1 MTTDTGT
8 GTAREA
14 TATAADEG
22 KRVGAVGAE
31 EMQNVASEAKYQAR
45 NLVNEAIGQASE
57 QTSTQRDR
65 LVGTLQSLSS
75 DLDQMATS
83 SDSSGLA
90 SELARQGAERARALS
105 LRLDSR
111 DPSELLDEVR
121 SFARRRPGMFLLG
134 ALAAGVV
141 VGRLVRGAK
150 QTTSTGDAYPRPTD
164 TPSPYIPSQYAP
176 AGAGYDEIGA
186 GDPLAG
192 SPEVGAVGDYTS
204 AGPVLPDD
212 ETRITGVRPGA
223 PGGGIGSSQ
232 PGTPSG
238 GTT

>member
-22 KRVGAVGAE
+22 KRVGGVGADE
-31 EMQNVASEAKYQAR
+31 IQNVASEAKDQAR
-45 NLVNEAIGQASE
+45 NLVNEAIGHASE

-75 DLDQMATS
+75 DLDQMASS
-83 SDSSGLA
+83 SDSSGMA

-105 LRLDSR
+105 LRLDGR
-111 DPSELLDEVR
+111 DPSDLLDDVR

-150 QTTSTGDAYPRPTD
+150 QDTGTGETYTRRPKHRPHMSRRSTRRPARATTRLARG
-164 TPSPYIPSQYAP
+164 TP
-176 AGAGYDEIGA
+176 
-186 GDPLAG
+186 LR
-192 SPEVGAVGDYTS
+192 AVRERSVT
-204 AGPVLPDD
+204 
-212 ETRITGVRPGA
+212 TRRRTRFGQRTRPG
-223 PGGGIGSSQ
+223 
-232 PGTPSG
+232 
-238 GTT
+238 

>member
-22 KRVGAVGAE
+22 KRVGGVGAE
-31 EMQNVASEAKYQAR
+31 EIQNVASEAKDQAR
-45 NLVNEAIGQASE
+45 NLVNEAMGQVSE
-57 QTSTQRDR
+57 QTGTQRDR

-75 DLDQMATS
+75 DLDQMASS

-105 LRLDSR
+105 LRLDGR
-111 DPSELLDEVR
+111 DPSDLLDDVR

-134 ALAAGVV
+134 ALAAGVM

-150 QTTSTGDAYPRPTD
+150 QGTGTSDTYAAPTM

-176 AGAGYDEIGA
+176 TGAGYDE
-186 GDPLAG
+186 
-192 SPEVGAVGDYTS
+192 VGAAD
-204 AGPVLPDD
+204 PVC
-212 ETRITGVRPGA
+212 GQF
-223 PGGGIGSSQ
+223 GS
-232 PGTPSG
+232 GR
-238 GTT
+238 

>member
-8 GTAREA
+8 GAAREA

-22 KRVGAVGAE
+22 KRVGGVGAE
-31 EMQNVASEAKYQAR
+31 EIQNVASEAKDQAR
-45 NLVNEAIGQASE
+45 NLINEAMGQVSE

-65 LVGTLQSLSS
+65 LVDTLQSLSS
-75 DLDQMATS
+75 DLDQMASS

-105 LRLDSR
+105 LRLDGR
-111 DPSELLDEVR
+111 DPSDLLDEVR
-121 SFARRRPGMFLLG
+121 SFARRRPGMFMLG

-150 QTTSTGDAYPRPTD
+150 QGSGTSDTYAPPTN

-176 AGAGYDEIGA
+176 TGAGYDEVGA
-186 GDPLAG
+186 GDPFAG
-192 SPEVGAVGDYTS
+192 SSGAVDDYPS
-204 AGPVLPDD
+204 SDPALLED
-212 ETRITGVRPGA
+212 ETRITGVRPEA

-232 PGTPSG
+232 IGHT
-238 GTT
+238 